1 MTEQVMRELIAAGP
15 LGILVVLVVVL
26 VAAIYALVCK
36 YVGIQDRVTGCF
48 ADAMAKSAAA
58 TAALA
63 AATEKLADAIK
74 ERGY

>member
-36 YVGIQDRVTGCF
+36 YVGLQDRVTTAV
-48 ADAMAKSAAA
+48 ADALVKSAAA

-63 AATEKLADAIK
+63 AATEKCADAQK